1 MGRVI
6 CFSNFFHIYKKKLR
20 KHSFYLLNWCN
31 WRPYLIQNWKQRP
44 VKTEIEALKEELEK
58 AKDYDDKLS
67 KKETFI
73 E

>member
-1 MGRVI
+1 MLKRI
-6 CFSNFFHIYKKKLR
+6 IHHCMI
-20 KHSFYLLNWCN
+20 
-31 WRPYLIQNWKQRP
+31 YLINVRIEIQDIIEDTLHRP

>member
-1 MGRVI
+1 MSDYV
-6 CFSNFFHIYKKKLR
+6 FPSPSNMNYTPPIVQPDDFL
-20 KHSFYLLNWCN
+20 SN
-31 WRPYLIQNWKQRP
+31 RP